1 MKKYLYIGVMLTLC
15 GCVSLSYQEKEQINQ
30 LKSHGITV
38 DRALGSYERPASVWG
53 AGLLN
58 LLPGFG
64 NFYLGNGDA
73 PDSAQNVYG
82 VLNFLIW
89 PFSPI
94 WGVPQAAVD
103 ANTINKKELVRY
115 YLYDKTG
122 NAALKKAGVTLE

>member
-1 MKKYLYIGVMLTLC
+1 MKKLICVILAASLS
-15 GCVSLSYQEKEQINQ
+15 GCISLSYQEREQINQ
-30 LKSHGITV
+30 LKTHGISV

-64 NFYLGNGDA
+64 NFYLGNGEA

-82 VLNFLIW
+82 VLNFLVW
-89 PFSPI
+89 PFSI
-94 WGVPQAAVD
+94 VWGVPQAAID

-115 YLYDKTG
+115 YLYDKSG
-122 NAALKKAGVTLE
+122 KEALKKAGVTLE